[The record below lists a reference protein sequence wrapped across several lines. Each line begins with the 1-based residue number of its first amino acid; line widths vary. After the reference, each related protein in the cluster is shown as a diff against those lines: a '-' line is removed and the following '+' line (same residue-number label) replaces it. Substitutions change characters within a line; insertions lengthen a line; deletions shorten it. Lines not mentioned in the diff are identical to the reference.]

1 MKRLL
6 LFAALI
12 AWSGMASA
20 VVYKWV
26 DAQGKLQYGDR
37 PPDGV
42 HAEVVELLGTH
53 VAARRFG
60 AAAVSAACPLRHGGS
75 PQRLRPPKL
84 DDTKAAVA
92 ADVAQTRDKQCT
104 DAQDRYKK
112 LIEGRRIYKTGPDG
126 ERQYMSSAGD
136 RHRAAQRQARH
147 RYDLQQ
153 HDLTGRGGP
162 QALGFASP
170 GSSRLCSLGKP
181 HAVFLRAAMRFA
193 AQRAK
198 P

>member
-6 LFAALI
+6 LLAALI

-20 VVYKWV
+20 VVYKWI
-26 DAQGKLQYGDR
+26 DADGKLQYGDR

-53 VAARRFG
+53 VAH
-60 AAAVSAACPLRHGGS
+60 AASAPPSQSASPSHAVPKDSTA
-75 PQRLRPPKL
+75 KL

-126 ERQYMSSAGD
+126 EREYMSSQEID
-136 RHRAAQRQARH
+136 
-147 RYDLQQ
+147 
-153 HDLTGRGGP
+153 TE
-162 QALGFASP
+162 
-170 GSSRLCSLGKP
+170 RLN
-181 HAVFLRAAMRFA
+181 
-193 AQRAK
+193 AK
-198 P
+198 RDIDTICNSTT

>member
-42 HAEVVELLGTH
+42 HAEVVELLVSHSASTRSASAP
-53 VAARRFG
+53 AARNTSVP
-60 AAAVSAACPLRHGGS
+60 AAKDA
-75 PQRLRPPKL
+75 
-84 DDTKAAVA
+84 DDKKTVA
-92 ADVAQTRDKQCT
+92 QDVAQTRDKQCT

-112 LIEGRRIYKTGPDG
+112 LIEGRRLYKTGPDG
-126 ERQYMSSAGD
+126 ERQFMNSEEID
-136 RHRAAQRQARH
+136 
-147 RYDLQQ
+147 
-153 HDLTGRGGP
+153 TE
-162 QALGFASP
+162 
-170 GSSRLCSLGKP
+170 RLN
-181 HAVFLRAAMRFA
+181 
-193 AQRAK
+193 AK
-198 P
+198 RDVDTICNSTT

>member
-42 HAEVVELLGTH
+42 HAEVVELLIPHSASTRSASTPAPAP
-53 VAARRFG
+53 AAKNT
-60 AAAVSAACPLRHGGS
+60 AVPTA
-75 PQRLRPPKL
+75 KDL
-84 DDTKAAVA
+84 DDKKAVDQ
-92 ADVAQTRDKQCT
+92 DVAQTRDKQCT

-112 LIEGRRIYKTGPDG
+112 LIEGRKLYKTGPDG
-126 ERQYMSSAGD
+126 ERQFMSSQEID
-136 RHRAAQRQARH
+136 
-147 RYDLQQ
+147 
-153 HDLTGRGGP
+153 TE
-162 QALGFASP
+162 
-170 GSSRLCSLGKP
+170 RLN
-181 HAVFLRAAMRFA
+181 
-193 AQRAK
+193 AK
-198 P
+198 QDVDTICNSTT